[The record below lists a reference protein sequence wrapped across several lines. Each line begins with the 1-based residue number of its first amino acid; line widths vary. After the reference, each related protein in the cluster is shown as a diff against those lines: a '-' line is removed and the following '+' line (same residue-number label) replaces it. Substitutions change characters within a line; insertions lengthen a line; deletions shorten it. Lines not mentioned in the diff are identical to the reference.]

1 MKLEHEQTKTEIKTI
16 LTHVQSIAQKATSF
30 NNQKGNMLKS
40 NVYSQDAKNQYIHQL
55 TLKFKENRRA
65 DEQYIAQ
72 HLDRIAELECANE
85 QIYNFAD
92 EDLQGAIALINATK
106 GKLSLDARKN
116 IVDGFKGYKQALLML
131 HDVFTGYEM
140 DVKYLEKFILDVGDV
155 IESIKTDLE
164 LMPENVA
171 EYAGQ
176 LQHICD
182 RLFNLAEYLG
192 IELTDSEK
200 NTQLDLSEYYNS
212 LVRGSMGL

>member
-92 EDLQGAIALINATK
+92 EDLHGAIALINATK

-116 IVDGFKGYKQALLML
+116 IVDGFKGYKQALLVL

-140 DVKYLEKFILDVGDV
+140 DVKYLEKFILDAGDV
-155 IESIKTDLE
+155 IESIKSDLE

-171 EYAGQ
+171 EYAQ
-176 LQHICD
+176 
-182 RLFNLAEYLG
+182 
-192 IELTDSEK
+192 
-200 NTQLDLSEYYNS
+200 
-212 LVRGSMGL
+212 GSFSTYATGCLI